1 MLDAD
6 VEGIP
11 LHVLGA
17 APVSC
22 LQDLDDVVHADISL
36 QVVLAKDLQTVV
48 GKYVERGRGEEIKG
62 VLWRHPHLPVVDV
75 PQQTADTLPVGF

>member
-48 GKYVERGRGEEIKG
+48 GKDVERG
-62 VLWRHPHLPVVDV
+62 LWVKSIGMSRRDSSSFLVNSAVCQSLEDV
-75 PQQTADTLPVGF
+75 QK